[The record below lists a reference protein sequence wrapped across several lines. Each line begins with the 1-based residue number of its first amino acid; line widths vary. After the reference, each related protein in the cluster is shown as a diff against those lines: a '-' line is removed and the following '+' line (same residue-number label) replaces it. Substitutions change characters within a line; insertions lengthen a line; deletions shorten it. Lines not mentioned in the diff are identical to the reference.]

1 MTGLYDLFRSEDKDN
16 YGHITYE
23 SMKQIIASLELK
35 LDDNEIIKLLST
47 LDVTGDGLILWDDY
61 I

>member
-23 SMKQIIASLELK
+23 SMKQIISSLELK
-35 LDDNEIIKLLST
+35 LDDDEIIKL
-47 LDVTGDGLILWDDY
+47 
-61 I
+61 